1 MKVVA
6 KPVEMVAWFTKE
18 GMPQPVRFRMQ
29 DKEEEYITI
38 KVDRVIQTDKEKF
51 AGNPMMVYTCK
62 SFIRG
67 TERLF
72 VLKYEVVTMKWMLF
86 KI

>member
-18 GMPQPVRFRMQ
+18 GVPQPVRFRMQ
-29 DKEEEYITI
+29 DQGDEYITI
-38 KVDRVIQTDKEKF
+38 KVDRVIQTDREKL

-62 SFIRG
+62 SFING
-67 TERLF
+67 IEKLF
-72 VLKYEVVTMKWMLF
+72 VLKYEIGTMKWILF